1 MIDENETIKLGRE
14 EFSVPPLV
22 IGICRH
28 VYPRCARLTKGTLEQ
43 RWYASDG
50 DMEFADDEFADL
62 CDIAFWLTVAAGANP
77 DRAAFDRLAPFYPMQ
92 LMMAF
97 YVARWQTGVWEKPVP
112 APAETDANTD
122 DDPGEAPGETPAPT
136 PPKKKTRRK

>member
-28 VYPRCARLTKGTLEQ
+28 VYPRCARLTKGTLEA

-50 DMEFADDEFADL
+50 DMEFSDDEFADL
-62 CDIAFWLTVAAGANP
+62 ADIAFWLTVAAGANL
-77 DRAAFDRLAPFYPMQ
+77 DRAAFDRLAPVYPMQ

-97 YVARWQTGVWEKPVP
+97 YVARWQTGVWEKPAP
-112 APAETDANTD
+112 APAEADAEA
-122 DDPGEAPGETPAPT
+122 GEASGAIPAST
-136 PPKKKTRRK
+136 PPRKKRRRT